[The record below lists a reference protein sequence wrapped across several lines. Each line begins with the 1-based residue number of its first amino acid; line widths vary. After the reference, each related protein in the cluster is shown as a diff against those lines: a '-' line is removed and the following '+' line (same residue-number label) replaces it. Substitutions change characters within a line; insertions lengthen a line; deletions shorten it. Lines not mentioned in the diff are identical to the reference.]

1 MKHIIQQL
9 FLLYLFI
16 IAGWLIGKKNRA
28 KASHSEILSVLL
40 VNLLL
45 PCKVFRAFALN
56 FTGAYFKER
65 YRYLFPSLILLAVLI
80 AFAYFGARLMTKHSY
95 QRKIYR
101 YSLVVTNYAYLG
113 YVLIEAVF
121 GEAMLTDFV
130 FFAIPFIVYTY
141 TFGYALLTGGK
152 NPWKRLLNPMTV
164 SIALG
169 MVFSLSGFSL
179 PRLLFEAI
187 SMASS
192 CVGPVSMLLTGLT
205 LSAFTLKDMVLDHKA
220 YLFSALRLLL
230 IPAAVFLACRLLRLD
245 SVLPMMV
252 MITCMPCGLNTVVF
266 PKLVGE
272 DCRLSARLTLI
283 SHLFALPTLMFWL
296 WMIQRV

>member
-1 MKHIIQQL
+1 MELIIQQL
-9 FLLYLFI
+9 FILYLFI
-16 IAGWLIGKKNRA
+16 LAGWLIGKKNRA
-28 KASHSEILSVLL
+28 KTSHSDILSVLL

-45 PCKVFRAFALN
+45 PCKVFRSFANN
-56 FTGAYFKER
+56 FTVAYFKEH
-65 YRYLFPSLILLAVLI
+65 YHYLFTSLILLAVLI
-80 AFAYFGARLMTKHSY
+80 VLGYFGARLMTKHSY
-95 QRKIYR
+95 ERKIYR

-113 YVLIEAVF
+113 YVLIETVF
-121 GEAMLTDFV
+121 GEAMLTSFV

-169 MVFSLSGFSL
+169 MAFGLSGFSL
-179 PRLLFEAI
+179 PHLLSEAI

-192 CVGPVSMLLTGLT
+192 CVGPISMLLTGLT
-205 LSAFTLKDMVLDHKA
+205 ISAFALKDMFLHPIT

-230 IPAAVFLACRLLRLD
+230 IPAAVFLICRLLRLD

-252 MITCMPCGLNTVVF
+252 MITCMPCGLNTIVF

-272 DCRLSARLTLI
+272 DCIPGARLTLI
-283 SHLFALPTLMFWL
+283 SHLFALPTLIFWL
-296 WMIQRV
+296 WMIQG